1 MKRTLRIGI
10 RSHNEGKSRLL
21 AIARGETKSKNDEPV
36 VWVSSLASLAQLL
49 SEENLQ
55 LLRLI
60 GESQPNSLTQLAELS
75 GRALS
80 NLSRTISSME
90 SYGLVEI
97 VELGRNKAPRLTCD
111 HIEIVM
117 PTFNPSVEAAE

>member
-10 RSHNEGKSRLL
+10 RSHDEGKSRLL
-21 AIARGETKSKNDEPV
+21 AIARGEVAAKKDEPT

-49 SEENLQ
+49 SEENLK

-60 GESQPNSLTQLAELS
+60 GENRPDSLTQLANLS

-80 NLSRTISSME
+80 NLSRTISTME

-97 VELGRNKAPRLTCD
+97 IERGRNKALRLTCE

-117 PTFNPSVEAAE
+117 PTFHPSVAAAE

>member
-10 RSHNEGKSRLL
+10 RSHDEGKSRLL
-21 AIARGETKSKNDEPV
+21 AIARGEIKPKSDEPV

-49 SEENLQ
+49 SEENLK

-60 GESQPNSLTQLAELS
+60 GENKPDSLTQLAELS

-80 NLSRTISSME
+80 NLSRTISTME
-90 SYGLVEI
+90 SYGLIEI
-97 VELGRNKAPRLTCD
+97 IEHGRNKSPRLTCD

-117 PTFNPSVEAAE
+117 PTFQPSVEAAE